1 MSIKKAELPKSRA
14 AWGQYSA
21 DVRAF
26 IESGWNCAEVDVE
39 GRDPSRAQAG
49 IVTMLKRKGIDGI
62 KVIRRKGRV
71 YLVRRDA

>member
-1 MSIKKAELPKSRA
+1 MSIKKAELPNSRA

-26 IESGWNCAEVDVE
+26 IESGWECAEVDIG
-39 GRDPSRAQAG
+39 GRDPGRAQAG
-49 IVTMLKRKGIDGI
+49 IIMMLKRKGIDGI
-62 KVIRRKGRV
+62 KVIRRNGRV